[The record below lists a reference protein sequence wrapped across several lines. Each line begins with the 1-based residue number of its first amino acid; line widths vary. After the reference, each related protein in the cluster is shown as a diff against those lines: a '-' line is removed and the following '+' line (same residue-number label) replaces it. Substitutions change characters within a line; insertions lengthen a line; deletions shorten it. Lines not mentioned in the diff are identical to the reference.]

1 MSEWRAAH
9 AHDARLAVV
18 KAAKSFIQMTKQN
31 DPEGEAEFLQELVQA
46 VEELK
51 KWEGV
56 S

>member
-9 AHDARLAVV
+9 VHDARLAVV
-18 KAAKSFIQMTKQN
+18 EAAKRFVQMTKQE
-31 DPEGEAEFLQELVQA
+31 DPEGEAEFEQALIEA

-51 KWEGV
+51 KWEGA